1 MNNGSETWT
10 FARRMGD
17 VLLATEEAWRLLGSQ
32 DQCHIILLSLGM
44 LHLAVSWD
52 FGVVGFSWDIYFCFP
67 TSLGKKLMCGGHI
80 SVRTKAVGNRHKAKL
95 LGSQETQA
103 RWTGSSLRAFLYTGM
118 KEDQIRFLLLVKKY
132 RPQFNLPW
140 DVKYREKK
148 KSLETLACGLELSE
162 NKLPLIPLILHPA
175 RL

>member
-1 MNNGSETWT
+1 MNNGSGTWT

-32 DQCHIILLSLGM
+32 DQCHIILFSLGM

-132 RPQFNLPW
+132 RPNSI
-140 DVKYREKK
+140 YHEMSNTGKK
-148 KSLETLACGLELSE
+148 KKKFGNIDVWSWIEWE
-162 NKLPLIPLILHPA
+162 
-175 RL
+175 